1 MNRKA
6 TYEDCLDFIENKLN
20 IKLLDYQKE
29 ILKCIFEN
37 KEVRT
42 GRGCGRKMI
51 ADALGKYV
59 SHLYGENDYSVEPD
73 VIFPNPIQNKLL
85 GSRVET
91 EKTALS
97 PHMTE
102 RGYFAKFYCIDEEP
116 PIEFKNGS
124 WIKVKE

>member
-1 MNRKA
+1 MSRKA
-6 TYEDCLDFIENKLN
+6 SYEDCLNFIENHLK
-20 IKLLDYQKE
+20 IKLLDFQKE

-37 KEVRT
+37 KEVRVA
-42 GRGCGRKMI
+42 RGGGRKMI
-51 ADALGKYV
+51 ADALGKYIT
-59 SHLYGENDYSVEPD
+59 HLHSENDYSVEPD
-73 VIFPNPIQNKLL
+73 AIFPNPIQNKLL

-91 EKTALS
+91 EKTALL

-116 PIEFKNGS
+116 LVEFKNGS